1 MVGFTKINCVETNYM
16 PDEQR
21 NTNTM
26 ILERA
31 RRIFEIES
39 EAILRLRERLN
50 EDFVKAV
57 NLILDCRGKVIVT
70 GIGKSGLVSQKIA
83 STFACSGTPAF
94 FLHPAEGLHGDIGM
108 IARDDVIIAVS
119 NSGET
124 EELIKILPIIK
135 RFGLKLISMTG
146 NRESELARN
155 GDVVLDIGVEQEACS
170 LGLVPTA
177 STAATMAMGD
187 ALAITVLERR
197 GFCED
202 DFALLHPGGSLG
214 KKLLLRVSD
223 LMHQH
228 DKTPM
233 VFEKDSM
240 KLVLLEMTS
249 KRLGVTG
256 VCNAAHDLIG
266 IVTDGDLRRTLEKG
280 IDILQTT
287 ARDVMTPAPKTI
299 SQDALAAEALRCMEL
314 HSITSLF
321 VSEATP
327 PCRVD
332 GIVHLHDI
340 LREGVI

>member
-1 MVGFTKINCVETNYM
+1 ML
-16 PDEQR
+16 
-21 NTNTM
+21 
-26 ILERA
+26 LERA

-39 EAILRLRERLN
+39 EAILQLRERLN
-50 EDFVKAV
+50 EDFVRAV

-70 GIGKSGLVSQKIA
+70 GIGKSGLVSQKMA

-108 IARDDVIIAVS
+108 IARDDVVIAVS

-124 EELIKILPIIK
+124 EEVIKLLPIIK
-135 RFGLKLISMTG
+135 RFGLKLIAMTG
-146 NRESELARN
+146 NCASELARN
-155 GDVVLDIGVEQEACS
+155 GDVVLDIGVKQEACS

-197 GFCED
+197 GFCEE

-223 LMHQH
+223 LMHRH
-228 DKTPM
+228 DQVPM
-233 VFEKDSM
+233 VSEDDSM

-256 VCNAAHDLIG
+256 VCNSKHELIG
-266 IVTDGDLRRTLEKG
+266 IVTDGDLRRALEKG
-280 IDILQTT
+280 FDILKTT

-299 SQDALAAEALRCMEL
+299 PQEALAAEALRRMEL

-321 VSEATP
+321 ISDNES
-327 PCRVD
+327 PCSVD
-332 GIVHLHDI
+332 GIIHLHDI
-340 LREGVI
+340 LRAGVI